1 MCIYRQKGSGEAEI
15 REPTRGGSGRD
26 QPHNQ
31 TNPAEQ
37 HPPRPPKKRG
47 GSKKNAGRHKTCR
60 VKGGIP
66 KTTPTLYPQTA
77 KPWRQSQPR
86 RRPTGVGGFWNL
98 GFVPLCF
105 LFFPL
110 TFDLTVETIL
120 CVPYK
125 PPRKIQK
132 RQVVH
137 MRCVQAS
144 PHSLTKEAIETICEV
159 SVYII
164 CLRYRTGDHHPI
176 HQPTT
181 LYTSISTT
189 LCTNMCMDSWSHIP
203 VPSNPLS

>member
-1 MCIYRQKGSGEAEI
+1 MVHSKLTESIHCTCRERERERENVFTQKCTSTSTYLCIYRQKGSGEAEI

-98 GFVPLCF
+98 GFVPLCY
-105 LFFPL
+105 LCFPL
-110 TFDLTVETIL
+110 PFDSRL
-120 CVPYK
+120 
-125 PPRKIQK
+125 
-132 RQVVH
+132 
-137 MRCVQAS
+137 
-144 PHSLTKEAIETICEV
+144 
-159 SVYII
+159 
-164 CLRYRTGDHHPI
+164 
-176 HQPTT
+176 QPTQVHA
-181 LYTSISTT
+181 LIYNSIFTT
-189 LCTNMCMDSWSHIP
+189 
-203 VPSNPLS
+203 